1 MERIGSP
8 DPGNLS
14 LAFDTVRLMLIDCD
28 SCLAKDIACDD
39 CVVSVIFKEG
49 FLDEGPLDLNHDEAD
64 ALSNLAEA
72 GLVPQLRLVARSPQA
87 ATVEPWKDSAAG

>member
-1 MERIGSP
+1 
-8 DPGNLS
+8 
-14 LAFDTVRLMLIDCD
+14 MLIDCD

-49 FLDEGPLDLNHDEAD
+49 FVDDGPLNLNEDEAD
-64 ALSNLAEA
+64 ALSTLADA
-72 GLVPQLRLVARSPQA
+72 GLVPRLRLVPGQDEP